1 MMNKNEI
8 RTANYLCDL
17 ALQVGAKKHGT
28 HHGNHYSWALGVV
41 TALFDQVR
49 AGADAQAT
57 IDRKCTQLEADL
69 A

>member
-17 ALQVGAKKHGT
+17 ALQVGVQKYGTQHGYS
-28 HHGNHYSWALGVV
+28 YSWALGVV

-49 AGADAQAT
+49 AGADAQET
-57 IDRKCTQLEADL
+57 IDRKCAQLEEEL

>member
-17 ALQVGAKKHGT
+17 ALVVGAKKHGT
-28 HHGNHYSWALGVV
+28 QHGYNYSWALGVV

-49 AGADAQAT
+49 AGADAQET
-57 IDRKCTQLEADL
+57 IDSKCAQLEEEL

>member
-28 HHGNHYSWALGVV
+28 QHGNHYAWALGVV
-41 TALFDQVR
+41 TALFDQAR
-49 AGADAQAT
+49 HGAIPQAI
-57 IDRKCTQLEADL
+57 IDRKCAQLEEEL